1 MIRLKVV
8 DKLVLQ
14 ELISPFFF
22 GIMMFTALF
31 FAGTNLFSIAE
42 YMVKG
47 ASPALITKLIL
58 LSLPAVI
65 VKTFPMGMLLASLL
79 AFGRFSGESEL
90 VAIYA
95 SGYSLKRIM
104 MPVAIFGLAVSM
116 VAMLFYEYAVPKA
129 TAEMWRLKT
138 AIIKQ
143 VGDRTRAVNQTVLE
157 DGKIRTN
164 IVAQGGVDLEAGL
177 LYDVTV
183 TQYAPVNGRWLPQFT
198 VVAQR
203 AKWISGI
210 EWNLENGYWETAD
223 GKVRVDFAYTSTRE
237 LKAGVNKSLQ
247 QLEEDLVPDPD
258 ARSFKETLRRI
269 RKYNKAGEDT
279 SKLLVELLNKIS
291 LPLASFIFGI
301 VGAPLAIRRQRASA
315 AAGFAT
321 SIVVIFLYWT
331 LYEYLYILGKDG
343 TMHPVLAAFLPDF
356 LGLVA
361 AIYFL
366 KQKSR

>member
-1 MIRLKVV
+1 MSRLKVI

-14 ELISPFFF
+14 ELIAPFFF

-47 ASPALITKLIL
+47 ASPAMVTKLVL

-90 VAIYA
+90 VATYA
-95 SGYSLKRIM
+95 SGYSLSRIM
-104 MPVAIFGLAVSM
+104 MPVALFGLAVSM
-116 VAMLFYEYAVPKA
+116 VAMLFYEFAVPKA

-143 VGDRTRAVNQTVLE
+143 VGDRTRAISQTVLE
-157 DGKIRTN
+157 DGKIKTS

-177 LYDVTV
+177 LYDVTA
-183 TQYAPVNGRWLPQFT
+183 TEFTPVNGRWVPQFT

-203 AKWISGI
+203 AKWISGV
-210 EWNLENGYWETAD
+210 EWNLENGYWQLAD
-223 GKVRVDFAYTSTRE
+223 GTARVKFAFTSTRE
-237 LKAGVNKSLQ
+237 LKSGLNKSLQ
-247 QLEEDLVPDPD
+247 QLEEDLIPDPD
-258 ARSFKETLRRI
+258 ARSFKETLGKI
-269 RKYNKAGEDT
+269 RKYKKAGEDT
-279 SKLLVELLNKIS
+279 SKLLVELLNKVS

-321 SIVVIFLYWT
+321 SILVIFIYWT

-343 TMHPVLAAFLPDF
+343 TVHPVLAAFLPDF

-361 AIYFL
+361 AVYFL
-366 KQKSR
+366 RQKSR

>member
-1 MIRLKVV
+1 MIRLKVI

-14 ELISPFFF
+14 ELIAPFFF

-47 ASPALITKLIL
+47 ASPALISKLIL

-90 VAIYA
+90 VAVFA

-104 MPVAIFGLAVSM
+104 MPVAIFGIAVS
-116 VAMLFYEYAVPKA
+116 VIAMFFYEFAVPKA

-157 DGKIRTN
+157 DGKVKTSI
-164 IVAQGGVDLEAGL
+164 IAQGGVDLEAGL
-177 LYDVTV
+177 LYDVTA
-183 TQYAPVNGRWLPQFT
+183 TEFRSVNGHWVPQFQ
-198 VVAQR
+198 VFAKR
-203 AKWISGI
+203 AKWISGV
-210 EWNLENGYWETAD
+210 EWNLEDGEWQLTDGTAH
-223 GKVRVDFAYTSTRE
+223 GKFAYTSTRE
-237 LKAGVNKSLQ
+237 LKGGLNKSLQ
-247 QLEEDLVPDPD
+247 QVEEDLVPDPD

-269 RKYNKAGEDT
+269 NKYKAAGEDT
-279 SKLLVELLNKIS
+279 SKLLVELLNKVS

-321 SIVVIFLYWT
+321 SILVIFLYWT
-331 LYEYLYILGKDG
+331 SYEYLSILGSNG
-343 TMHPVLAAFLPDF
+343 TIHPVLASFLPDF
-356 LGLVA
+356 LGLVV

-366 KQKSR
+366 RLKSR